1 LVISSS
7 ATPLAGAA
15 VEQGVGEWALLL
27 VLSGL
32 LVWGLTWLATRRTD
46 AASNNVTEH

>member
-1 LVISSS
+1 
-7 ATPLAGAA
+7 LAGAA